1 MRQLLHFVHCAA
13 RQGHENHTQQH
24 GSCTHQGQNVRNFV
38 EESHLRHI
46 SSFKSCGL
54 MTCWFDKRV
63 SLWDVCFC
71 LEVTLWSFL
80 NISQKKVF
88 PLKFG
93 VFGGRKLGSQDLCE
107 RDEDDG
113 PWGWTLIPEWG
124 WIGWIG
130 WIKIIPNL
138 GSSILTIVNWLG
150 LYNGIIMG

>member
-80 NISQKKVF
+80 NISQKRMF

-93 VFGGRKLGSQDLCE
+93 VFGGEFRQCFQLSAVGNWISRSL
-107 RDEDDG
+107 RTR
-113 PWGWTLIPEWG
+113 WGWWAMGLNIPEWG
-124 WIGWIG
+124 WIGWIKMDQNHPKTG
-130 WIKIIPNL
+130 KFNTHN
-138 GSSILTIVNWLG
+138 S
-150 LYNGIIMG
+150 

>member
-80 NISQKKVF
+80 NISQKKSVSVKVWCF
-88 PLKFG
+88 WWSEIGISRSL
-93 VFGGRKLGSQDLCE
+93 RT
-107 RDEDDG
+107 R
-113 PWGWTLIPEWG
+113 WGWWAMGLNINPRVGLDWM
-124 WIGWIG
+124 
-130 WIKIIPNL
+130 
-138 GSSILTIVNWLG
+138 NWMDQNHPKPG
-150 LYNGIIMG
+150 KFNTHNS